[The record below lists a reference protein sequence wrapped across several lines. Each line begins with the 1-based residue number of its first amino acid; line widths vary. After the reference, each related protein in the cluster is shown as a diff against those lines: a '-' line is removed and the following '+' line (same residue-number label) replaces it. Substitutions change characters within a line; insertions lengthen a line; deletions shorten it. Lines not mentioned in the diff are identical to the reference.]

1 MKLKAVLLVT
11 ATALALVATAG
22 CAVTRDQETVGAY
35 IDDSVITTSVKSRF
49 FDDKSVDASAVS
61 VETLN
66 GTVMLSGFAKN
77 ATEKITAGKIAL
89 KVKGVKAVKNEL
101 SIRP

>member
-1 MKLKAVLLVT
+1 MKLRT
-11 ATALALVATAG
+11 ALFASITVAALALTTG

-35 IDDSVITTSVKSRF
+35 LDDSVITTTVKSRF
-49 FDDKSVDASAVS
+49 FDDKSVDGSAVS

-77 ATEKITAGKIAL
+77 ATKRKRPRTLHGKSKAL
-89 KVKGVKAVKNEL
+89 RL
-101 SIRP
+101 